1 MWMSRMK
8 NNSHILFEKS
18 WDPKEKKKI
27 EWNISDRKKWNREN
41 EITDSFQNRNIN
53 EENEFQMWNFNRSD
67 VYWKKT
73 MFMKS
78 KLWKVLKRNIFWKDQ
93 GMRDESESI
102 SEVVGM
108 NLYWFPY

>member
-1 MWMSRMK
+1 MIMRCECRQCKISSIFFLK
-8 NNSHILFEKS
+8 KS

-41 EITDSFQNRNIN
+41 EITDLFQNININ

-73 MFMKS
+73 IC
-78 KLWKVLKRNIFWKDQ
+78 LRKVIFEK
-93 GMRDESESI
+93 
-102 SEVVGM
+102 
-108 NLYWFPY
+108 Y